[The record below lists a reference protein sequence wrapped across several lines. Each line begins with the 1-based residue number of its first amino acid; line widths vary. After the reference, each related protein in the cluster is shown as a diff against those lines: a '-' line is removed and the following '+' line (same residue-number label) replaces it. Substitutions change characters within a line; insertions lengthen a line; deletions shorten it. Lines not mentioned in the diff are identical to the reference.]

1 MWFRLPPLDG
11 VELKENLHIAYFRRI
26 NNTINALDW
35 KGPQHPLKPERKIF
49 VFFFRKSINSQ
60 TGQPLL
66 LNTSLLRDLNG
77 DTAAIFFPSMRVS
90 TKLRNERGKY
100 RTDRIMSRKSD
111 VRSEGESHRLF
122 LQGYNCHKL
131 LTHTRS
137 RVSVLRTHGLSSKVS
152 C

>member
-1 MWFRLPPLDG
+1 MHSTGKELCPCSSISFYPLFSWRF
-11 VELKENLHIAYFRRI
+11 ARRYGA
-26 NNTINALDW
+26 TAT
-35 KGPQHPLKPERKIF
+35 PFEPEPKIF

-137 RVSVLRTHGLSSKVS
+137 RVSVLRTHGLSPKVF